1 MEAKEQFSD
10 EVGYNWINQLIA
22 YCASQVTDE
31 QLAGAIAEFPYN
43 SLTKE
48 AYFTD
53 PSLIST
59 ILKLVRHKPL
69 EVDSK
74 WQENQDPSGRANEA
88 HVKADTEIAKV
99 GVNI

>member
-10 EVGYNWINQLIA
+10 GVGYNWINQLIA

-43 SLTKE
+43 SQSLKRRI
-48 AYFTD
+48 FTD

-59 ILKLVRHKPL
+59 ILKLVRQT
-69 EVDSK
+69 VRK
-74 WQENQDPSGRANEA
+74 WIPKWHQDPSGRANEA